1 MDGHVKQ
8 FNMDLLDYASL
19 NSLRNFFMVRCGGHN
34 AKFNSLGNRFDST

>member
-19 NSLRNFFMVRCGGHN
+19 KFIEKFFYGQMWRTQCQIQ
-34 AKFNSLGNRFDST
+34 FLGESV